1 MPILNY
7 TTKIEASKTVL
18 EIQAILVKARAFSVT
33 VNYDEK
39 GQPVSLFFAVEVFDN
54 LVPFRLPTDWPGVLA
69 AMRNDKNVPPRY
81 RNEEQARRV
90 AWRIVKDWVEAQMA
104 FIESGQV
111 TLAQL
116 FLPHAVKPD
125 GRTFY
130 EEIES
135 SYLMLGSGEGD
146 K

>member
-7 TTKIEASKTVL
+7 TTKIDQHKTVG
-18 EIQAILVKARAFSVT
+18 EIQGILARAGATAVTVDYDTSRYPVAVSFSVDI
-33 VNYDEK
+33 N
-39 GQPVSLFFAVEVFDN
+39 GR
-54 LVPFRLPTDWPGVLA
+54 LVPFRLPTNRNGVLV
-69 AMRNDKNVPPRY
+69 AMKQDDDIPSRFKA
-81 RNEEQARRV
+81 EEQARRV

-104 FIESGQV
+104 FIESNQA

-116 FLPHAVKPD
+116 FLPHVVRGD

-135 SYLMLGSGEGD
+135 SYLMLGDGGG
-146 K
+146 